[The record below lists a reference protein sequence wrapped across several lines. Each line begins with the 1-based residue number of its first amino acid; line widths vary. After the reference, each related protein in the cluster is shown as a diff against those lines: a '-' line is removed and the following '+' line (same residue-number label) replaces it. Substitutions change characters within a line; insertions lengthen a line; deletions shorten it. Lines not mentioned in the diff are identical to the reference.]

1 MFLRV
6 VSIIANKS
14 KGRCGI
20 LEMQWSPEAKDALK
34 KVPFFVR
41 KRVKT
46 RVEEEA
52 ALHGDDLVT
61 LQHVIICRKRFL
73 EKMSDEIKGY
83 QVETCF
89 GPAACPNRA
98 AVSDGVVEEIERML
112 AGKDLKGFL
121 KAKVDGS
128 LKFHHEFRISVS
140 DCPNACSRPQ
150 IADIG
155 LIGASTPKRGKEP
168 CNQCSACVE
177 ACRESAI
184 FLGEDGPVIDEAAC
198 LCCGACIRVCP
209 TGTLEVGKNGYRVLL
224 GGKLGRHPRLGEELP
239 GVHVPEEIP
248 GIVERF
254 VEIYQSLCREGERLG
269 VILERVGK
277 EKFLEE
283 LEKSE
288 PLDLCQGKRALKQ
301 L

>member
-1 MFLRV
+1 MFPKV
-6 VSIIANKS
+6 VIMITNRN

-52 ALHGDDLVT
+52 ARRGDDQVSLHHVT
-61 LQHVIICRKRFL
+61 ICRKRFL

-89 GPAACPNRA
+89 GPGACPNRA
-98 AVSDGVVEEIERML
+98 TFSDGLVEEIERML
-112 AGKDLKGFL
+112 AGKGLEDFL
-121 KAKVDGS
+121 KAKVDGP
-128 LKFHHEFRISVS
+128 LKFHHEFRVSVS

-150 IADIG
+150 IVDIG
-155 LIGASTPKRGKEP
+155 LIGASKPKRGKEP

-177 ACRESAI
+177 ACRESGI
-184 FLGEDGPVIDEAAC
+184 LLDENGPVIDEAAC
-198 LCCGACIRVCP
+198 LGCGACIRACP

-239 GVHVPEEIP
+239 GVHAPEEIP

-254 VEIYQSLCREGERLG
+254 VEIYQSLCRKGERLG

-283 LEKSE
+283 LEKASLLTCVKAKE
-288 PLDLCQGKRALKQ
+288 H
-301 L
+301 

>member
-1 MFLRV
+1 MFLKV
-6 VSIIANKS
+6 VIIITNNS
-14 KGRCGI
+14 KGRCRI
-20 LEMQWSPEAKDALK
+20 VEMRWSPEAKDALK

-41 KRVKT
+41 KRVKK

-52 ALHGDDLVT
+52 SRCGDDLVT
-61 LQHVIICRKRFL
+61 LQHVTLCRNRFL
-73 EKMSDEIKGY
+73 EKMFDEIKGY

-89 GPAACPNRA
+89 GPDACSNRA
-98 AVSDGVVEEIERML
+98 AVSDGLIEEIERML
-112 AGKDLKGFL
+112 AGKDLEGFL
-121 KAKVDGS
+121 KAKVDGP

-150 IADIG
+150 IVDIG

-177 ACRESAI
+177 ACKESAI
-184 FLGEDGPVIDEAAC
+184 FLGDDGPVIDEAVC
-198 LCCGACIRVCP
+198 LGCGACIRACP
-209 TGTLEVGKNGYRVLL
+209 TGTLEVEKGGYRVLL

-239 GVHVPEEIP
+239 GIHAPEEIP
-248 GIVERF
+248 DIVERF
-254 VEIYQSLCREGERLG
+254 VDIYRSLCREGERLG
-269 VILERVGK
+269 VIMERVGK

-283 LEKSE
+283 PGKSE
-288 PLDLCQGKRALKQ
+288 PFDLCQGKRALKQ